1 MLRERERHVEALQ
14 RQLGEIKADRQALLD
29 LFRQQTQDLEERNH
43 WAQQLDQDLKK
54 AGERIVAVQNEMAEL
69 TTAYQVHLAHME
81 HENDIKTEWARKASA
96 ELDSKCQEL
105 KHCVDLLETS
115 EATVRERTIWA
126 QSNEAHRAELAARLE
141 MVRDSRWVKLGRQV
155 GLGPDL
161 SK

>member
-14 RQLGEIKADRQALLD
+14 RQLADIKADRQALLE
-29 LFRQQTQDLEERNH
+29 LFRQQTEDLEERNH
-43 WAQQLDQDLKK
+43 WAQQLDQDLQK

-69 TTAYQVHLAHME
+69 AAAYQAHLAHME
-81 HENDIKTEWARKASA
+81 QENEVKTEWAQKASA
-96 ELDSKCQEL
+96 ELDAKCQEL

-126 QSNEAHRAELAARLE
+126 QTTEAQRAELAATLE

-155 GLGPDL
+155 GLGPDV